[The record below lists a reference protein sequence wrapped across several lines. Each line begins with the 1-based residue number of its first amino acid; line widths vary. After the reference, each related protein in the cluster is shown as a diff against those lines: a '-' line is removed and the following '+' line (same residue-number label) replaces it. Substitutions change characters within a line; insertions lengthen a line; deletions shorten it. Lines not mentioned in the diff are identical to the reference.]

1 MATMTYK
8 TDETDYKTPSDY
20 KYIYLPD
27 HPDYAP
33 TMGNPTTYNVEKYI
47 QLYNTVQ
54 RDYPD
59 SYLAAAIKDTRYAL
73 KWFLELEKKEA
84 EKKESDD
91 ETN

>member
-1 MATMTYK
+1 MATIKYK

-20 KYIYLPD
+20 KYIYIQD
-27 HPDYAP
+27 NKDYAP
-33 TMGNPTTYNVEKYI
+33 TIGNPMTYNVEKYI
-47 QLYNTVQ
+47 QLYNTIQ

-73 KWFLELEKKEA
+73 LWFLELEKKEA

-91 ETN
+91 DTN

>member
-1 MATMTYK
+1 MAYK
-8 TDETDYKTPSDY
+8 TNESDYKTPSDY

-27 HPDYAP
+27 HQDYAP
-33 TMGNPTTYNVEKYI
+33 TIGNPTTYNVEKYI

-73 KWFLELEKKEA
+73 LWFLELEKKEA
-84 EKKESDD
+84 DKKDTDD
-91 ETN
+91 TTN